1 LSLKKI
7 YYTYSDDLIAE
18 EVLNDADNGGG
29 GVSMFKQRK
38 PFLVIKIIRLIYQV
52 LIGD

>member
-1 LSLKKI
+1 M
-7 YYTYSDDLIAE
+7 YYPNSNDLIAE
-18 EVLNDADNGGG
+18 EVLNDAGNGGG
-29 GVSMFKQRK
+29 GVCMFKQRK

>member
-1 LSLKKI
+1 M
-7 YYTYSDDLIAE
+7 YYTYADDLIAE
-18 EVLNDADNGGG
+18 EVLNDAGNDGG
-29 GVSMFKQRK
+29 GVCMFKQRK